1 MKINK
6 DILLQS
12 IENAKQCLISKQQKI
27 PFSGQTYL
35 TWPLFFSES
44 TTPNSDVD
52 VCTSGLGVIS
62 FSNFD
67 FENNDSL
74 KDPITNSIN
83 TLISIRNTD
92 GSWPSNIS
100 LVSKDEV
107 YMEGVISDTYYA
119 LTALLSVGFLSNSPR
134 IKEFKNLKDNTE
146 LDTLEKRIDFIN
158 DSVEWLLNN
167 RVDHNQGWQ
176 YTGIGYLERTHDK
189 DSLPAYTTPTA
200 NAIIVLSEIVNAV
213 RVFKPN
219 HGMINKIDSAINDS
233 VHWFC
238 DIQLND
244 KKNSGFGIKRGER
257 SKIGNTSRVIIAL
270 CKNISENN
278 NETIERTLQKSVRWL
293 MNNYKP
299 SKLAFSDVGEDFHQL
314 IIEKE
319 NGIVKHAYRRS
330 INHETFAEP
339 SVIEALSTYYS
350 IPRNKK
356 LSFFKRNHIFHILSR
371 ALSYLLTL
379 QQHTGTY
386 DGAVK
391 SRRTA
396 NNEQYTMYST
406 SNFICCLINLCKDDI
421 LLKKVL
427 RSTLRNVLFICSSIV
442 FVLGSIILSFVTSID
457 SYWLTV
463 PIGIVLSVISNI
475 ITEKVF

>member
-27 PFSGQTYL
+27 LFSGQTYL

-62 FSNFD
+62 FSKFD

-74 KDPITNSIN
+74 KEPITNSIN
-83 TLISIRNTD
+83 TLISIRNAD

-100 LVSKDEV
+100 LVSRDEV

-189 DSLPAYTTPTA
+189 DSLPAYITPTA

-213 RVFKPN
+213 RVFKPSHN
-219 HGMINKIDSAINDS
+219 MINKIDSAINDS

-244 KKNSGFGIKRGER
+244 KKNCGFGIKRGER

-270 CKNISENN
+270 CKNLSANN
-278 NETIERTLQKSVRWL
+278 NDTIERTLQKAAKWL

-299 SKLAFSDVGEDFHQL
+299 SKLMFSDVGEDFHQL
-314 IIEKE
+314 IIEE
-319 NGIVKHAYRRS
+319 EDGIFKNAYRRS
-330 INHETFAEP
+330 INHEIFAE
-339 SVIEALSTYYS
+339 SSIIEALSMYYLM
-350 IPRNKK
+350 PKNKK
-356 LSFFKRNHIFHILSR
+356 LSFFKRNQIFHVLSK
-371 ALSYLLTL
+371 ALSYLLSL
-379 QQHTGTY
+379 QQHTGLY
-386 DGAVK
+386 DGAIK
-391 SRRTA
+391 SRRIAT
-396 NNEQYTMYST
+396 NEQYTMYST
-406 SNFICCLINLCKDDI
+406 SNFICCLMYLCQNDM

-427 RSTLRNVLFICSSIV
+427 RSTLRNILFICSSIMFIIGAV
-442 FVLGSIILSFVTSID
+442 ILSFITNVN

-463 PIGIVLSVISNI
+463 PIGIVLSIIPNI
-475 ITEKVF
+475 ITDKIF